1 MDDGGNGSCGSEGR
15 KPCEEG
21 EEAGHAEGQ
30 ASEGDDDKQKAEDK
44 SYGEESGSS
53 GPRVLGDA
61 AGGPLGDGIDSGQG
75 TGGGVGQSINLD
87 GGGTCC
93 EEGDA
98 KNSAKKKKAGAGVF
112 RTKKAQE

>member
-1 MDDGGNGSCGSEGR
+1 MDDGGNSSCGSESGE
-15 KPCEEG
+15 PCEER
-21 EEAGHAEGQ
+21 EEAGYAKGQ

-44 SYGEESGSS
+44 SCGEESGSS

-75 TGGGVGQSINLD
+75 TGGGVGQSVNLD
-87 GGGTCC
+87 GGRTSR

-98 KNSAKKKKAGAGVF
+98 EDSAKKKKAGAGVF

>member
-1 MDDGGNGSCGSEGR
+1 MDDGGNGSCGSEGG
-15 KPCEEG
+15 KPCEEC
-21 EEAGHAEGQ
+21 EEAGHAKGQ

-75 TGGGVGQSINLD
+75 TGGGVGQSVNLE
-87 GGGTCC
+87 GGGTCR
-93 EEGDA
+93 EKGDA
-98 KNSAKKKKAGAGVF
+98 EDSAKKKKAGAGVF
-112 RTKKAQE
+112 

>member
-1 MDDGGNGSCGSEGR
+1 MDNGGNSSCGSESGE
-15 KPCEEG
+15 PCEER
-21 EEAGHAEGQ
+21 EEAGHAKGQ

-75 TGGGVGQSINLD
+75 TGGGVGQSVNLD
-87 GGGTCC
+87 GGGTCR

-98 KNSAKKKKAGAGVF
+98 KDSAKKKKAWAGVF
-112 RTKKAQE
+112 RTKKTQE

>member
-1 MDDGGNGSCGSEGR
+1 MDDGGNSSCGSESGE
-15 KPCEEG
+15 PCEEC
-21 EEAGHAEGQ
+21 EESGYAKGQ
-30 ASEGDDDKQKAEDK
+30 ASEGNDDKQKAEDK

-61 AGGPLGDGIDSGQG
+61 AGGPLGDGIDSGEG

-87 GGGTCC
+87 GGGTCR

-98 KNSAKKKKAGAGVF
+98 EDPAKKQKAGADVF